1 MTFSSTPCLPEVKT
15 RIDVTLSLM
24 LVFMSLGT
32 LLFLFLTD
40 GKFRIGVIVIIS
52 FFVLISI
59 ILGLVG
65 LVGYGLYKIEKYP
78 ETFFEDAN
86 EFLSGDNFTNFF
98 KAGNFS
104 EEEKIAFKDWNNYNN
119 WTDEI
124 KEKVA
129 ETSSSYFTYDV
140 VLPLIFCFIIG
151 KSNY

>member
-1 MTFSSTPCLPEVKT
+1 MTFTSTHCLPEVKT

-32 LLFLFLTD
+32 FLFLFFTD

-52 FFVLISI
+52 FFVLLSI
-59 ILGLVG
+59 ILGMV
-65 LVGYGLYKIEKYP
+65 YGWYKLGHYP
-78 ETFFEDAN
+78 EPLIEDAN
-86 EFLSGDNFTNFF
+86 QFLSGDNFTNFF
-98 KAGNFS
+98 KAGNFT
-104 EEEKIAFKDWNNYNN
+104 EEEKIAFKDWNNYSN

-151 KSNY
+151 KSNF

>member
-32 LLFLFLTD
+32 FLFLYFTD
-40 GKFRIGVIVIIS
+40 GNFRIYVTVIIS
-52 FFVLISI
+52 FFVLLSI
-59 ILGLVG
+59 ILGLV
-65 LVGYGLYKIEKYP
+65 YGWYKLGHYP
-78 ETFFEDAN
+78 ETFYEDAN

-98 KAGNFS
+98 KAGNFT
-104 EEEKIAFKDWNNYNN
+104 EEEKIAFKDWNNYSN

-140 VLPLIFCFIIG
+140 VLPLLFCFIIG
-151 KSNY
+151 KSNF

>member
-32 LLFLFLTD
+32 FLFLYFTD
-40 GKFRIGVIVIIS
+40 GNFRIYVTVIIS
-52 FFVLISI
+52 FFVLLSI
-59 ILGLVG
+59 ILGLV
-65 LVGYGLYKIEKYP
+65 YGWYKLGHYP
-78 ETFFEDAN
+78 ETFYEDAN

-98 KAGNFS
+98 KAGNFT

-140 VLPLIFCFIIG
+140 VLPLIFCLIIG
-151 KSNY
+151 KSNF

>member
-1 MTFSSTPCLPEVKT
+1 
-15 RIDVTLSLM
+15 M

-32 LLFLFLTD
+32 FLFLYFTD
-40 GKFRIGVIVIIS
+40 GNFRIYVTVIIS
-52 FFVLISI
+52 FFVLLSI
-59 ILGLVG
+59 ILGLV
-65 LVGYGLYKIEKYP
+65 YGWYKLGHYP
-78 ETFFEDAN
+78 ETFYEDAN

-98 KAGNFS
+98 KAGNFT

-151 KSNY
+151 KSNF

>member
-32 LLFLFLTD
+32 FLFLYFTD
-40 GKFRIGVIVIIS
+40 GNFRIYVTVIIS
-52 FFVLISI
+52 FFVLLSI
-59 ILGLVG
+59 ILGLV
-65 LVGYGLYKIEKYP
+65 YGWYKLGHYP
-78 ETFFEDAN
+78 VTFIEDAN

-98 KAGNFS
+98 KAGNFT

-140 VLPLIFCFIIG
+140 VLPLIFCIIIG
-151 KSNY
+151 NSNF

>member
-1 MTFSSTPCLPEVKT
+1 MTFTSTPCLPEVKT

-32 LLFLFLTD
+32 FLFLYFTD
-40 GKFRIGVIVIIS
+40 GNFRIYVTVIIS
-52 FFVLISI
+52 FFVLLSI
-59 ILGLVG
+59 ILGLV
-65 LVGYGLYKIEKYP
+65 YGWYKLGHYP
-78 ETFFEDAN
+78 ETFYEDAN

-98 KAGNFS
+98 KAGNFT

-151 KSNY
+151 KSNF

>member
-32 LLFLFLTD
+32 FLFLYFTD
-40 GKFRIGVIVIIS
+40 GNFRIYVTVIIS
-52 FFVLISI
+52 FFVLLSI
-59 ILGLVG
+59 ILGLV
-65 LVGYGLYKIEKYP
+65 YGWYKLGHYP
-78 ETFFEDAN
+78 ETFYEDAN

-98 KAGNFS
+98 KAGNFT

-151 KSNY
+151 KSNF